1 MSSMD
6 ARVMP
11 FGKYKGERVDTVAA
25 DNPDWLRWAL
35 RDVDMGR
42 WPGLYGYIREV
53 LRRRGELNE

>member
-1 MSSMD
+1 
-6 ARVMP
+6 MP